1 MVLVILGVFVIMF
14 AIGVII
20 STYTYRNDLGEILAG
35 IGGFVGGLAL
45 AATISLAVSV
55 SFSGTVD
62 EKISMYTEQNAK
74 IESQIEA
81 AVEKY
86 MTHES
91 ETFSS
96 VSPESA
102 ITLVALYPE
111 LKSDTLISSQ
121 IDIYIKNNAKIVELQ
136 ETKINASVARWWLY
150 FGK

>member
-1 MVLVILGVFVIMF
+1 MILVILGICVVLFVV
-14 AIGVII
+14 GC
-20 STYTYRNDLGEILAG
+20 LGTKCCYDDEVWVG
-35 IGGFVGGLAL
+35 IEVVGGLGAL
-45 AATISLAVSV
+45 IAIIAIIGLAISV

-62 EKISMYTEQNAK
+62 DKIHMYTEQNTK
-74 IESQIEA
+74 IETQIEA

-86 MTHES
+86 MNYES

-102 ITLVALYPE
+102 ITMVSLYPE

-121 IDIYIKNNAKIVELQ
+121 IDIYVKNNAKIVELQ
-136 ETKINASVARWWLY
+136 ESKINAGVARWWLY